1 MTTYA
6 QPAPRQ
12 PGKALAIAA
21 GIFLSFAAA
30 CSLLSR
36 ILSAFRSTSG
46 LFFLFL
52 SAMISLTFGVLLAVY
67 SFAFFGR
74 PAGKVFLVSV
84 LFADAAWIL
93 LAQAITFFGNL
104 QRIGLMPAFYRF
116 TFFFSFVLSLVE
128 VAALVLLALGK
139 LTRSRG
145 ALIAALCV
153 FAGAFLLGR
162 VSAAFTFSAGF
173 GDLASFFRIL
183 MRDPVGVLRAV
194 SANIFSYIL
203 SSSASL
209 CSFAGMLL
217 LCLAERKLL
226 SPLAAP
232 RQAPP
237 YPGAGYTGQAG
248 VQTH

>member
-36 ILSAFRSTSG
+36 ILNAFRITSG

-67 SFAFFGR
+67 CFALFGR

-93 LAQAITFFGNL
+93 LTQAITFFSGIRRL
-104 QRIGLMPAFYRF
+104 GQLPPVYR
-116 TFFFSFVLSLVE
+116 LSLWLSLFVVLLE

-153 FAGAFLLGR
+153 FVCVFLFGR
-162 VSAAFTFSAGF
+162 VQTALAFSAGF
-173 GDLASFFRIL
+173 GDLASFFRVL
-183 MRDPVGVLRAV
+183 MRDPVGVLRAL
-194 SANIFSYIL
+194 SGSIFSLFL
-203 SSSASL
+203 SSVASL

-248 VQTH
+248 AQTH

>member
-36 ILSAFRSTSG
+36 ILSAFRTSG

-74 PAGKVFLVSV
+74 LAGKAFLSAV

-93 LAQAITFFGNL
+93 LAQAITFFSSIRRLGQL
-104 QRIGLMPAFYRF
+104 PPVYR
-116 TFFFSFVLSLVE
+116 LSLWLSLFVVLLE

-153 FAGAFLLGR
+153 F
-162 VSAAFTFSAGF
+162 V
-173 GDLASFFRIL
+173 
-183 MRDPVGVLRAV
+183 
-194 SANIFSYIL
+194 
-203 SSSASL
+203 
-209 CSFAGMLL
+209 
-217 LCLAERKLL
+217 
-226 SPLAAP
+226 
-232 RQAPP
+232 
-237 YPGAGYTGQAG
+237 
-248 VQTH
+248 